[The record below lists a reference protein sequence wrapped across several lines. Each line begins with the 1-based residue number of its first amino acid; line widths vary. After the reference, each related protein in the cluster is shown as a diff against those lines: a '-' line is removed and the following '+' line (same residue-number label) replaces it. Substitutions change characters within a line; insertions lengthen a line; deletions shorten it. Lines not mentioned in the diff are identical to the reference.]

1 MLQYLISSSC
11 IWTISLLFYYIFL
24 RKETFFQWNRL
35 YLILTCMLGLLLPLY
50 TFNFP
55 AGSGEEIA
63 VSYYHQAVTVKDH
76 LIQPAVNTDVS
87 FGLLSTGMFLY
98 AAGLVVMLMF
108 FCRDLFR
115 IYRLYRRGSKYA
127 FQQWRI
133 IETNQHH
140 SPFSWRNL
148 LFISRK
154 EDYTA
159 SEFEIISRHEN
170 IHYRKQHFADL
181 LFVSLLQLIFWF
193 NPLVLIYKNLIRLTH
208 EFEADNLASY
218 STKAY
223 GEFLIEQAI
232 GNFRPALIH
241 TFSSSP
247 LKNRLMMLTQKKS
260 TRLKAMKYLAIVPVL
275 LFSFVM
281 VSYAQKKLPVKK
293 DLGNG
298 KFEYNGNTFEKSSA
312 TAHPYGDTIQT
323 HTADGQVTSVV
334 IDKDGGLPDILNGE
348 VVQNPEHKNCTKPY
362 LNSSEKDLSHY
373 LFRKFKSDFEKLPDN
388 EYEIHMVNF
397 IIDKN
402 GKVAL
407 IERLYVGGISVSD
420 FSKLESRKPITDQ
433 TQSTLKQLSQLM
445 SSVVLFDTDF
455 KPAVMNGKTVHAKYW
470 EPSQRWQIVVRNGE
484 ATIKENNE

>member
-1 MLQYLISSSC
+1 
-11 IWTISLLFYYIFL
+11 
-24 RKETFFQWNRL
+24 
-35 YLILTCMLGLLLPLY
+35 
-50 TFNFP
+50 
-55 AGSGEEIA
+55 
-63 VSYYHQAVTVKDH
+63 
-76 LIQPAVNTDVS
+76 
-87 FGLLSTGMFLY
+87 MFLY
-98 AAGLVVMLMF
+98 VAGLTVMLLF
-108 FCRDLFR
+108 FCRDLFH

-218 STKAY
+218 GTKAY

-232 GNFRPALIH
+232 GNFRPALLH

-247 LKNRLMMLTQKKS
+247 LKNRIMMLTQKKS

-298 KFEYNGNTFEKSSA
+298 KFEYNGNTFEKSTA
-312 TAHPYGDTIQT
+312 MAHPYGDTIQANT
-323 HTADGQVTSVV
+323 VDGKVTRVV

-348 VVQNPEHKNCTKPY
+348 VVQNPENKNCSKPF
-362 LNSSEKDLSHY
+362 LNSSETDLSHY
-373 LFRKFKSDFEKLPDN
+373 LFRKFKSTFEKLPDN

-397 IIDKN
+397 IIDRN

-420 FSKLESRKPITDQ
+420 FSKLNKRKPITDE
-433 TQSTLKQLSQLM
+433 TQEKLKQLSQELTAA
-445 SSVVLFDTDF
+445 VLYEAAFR
-455 KPAVMNGKTVHAKYW
+455 PAIMNGKAVPAKYW
-470 EPSQRWQIVVRNGE
+470 EPSQRWKIVVKNGN
-484 ATIKENNE
+484 AIITENNE